1 MRTPGLRRRI
11 TLSGVLVLSGVLL
24 VFDAFVYLSL
34 RAGLEDALSGLL
46 DARMEVAARLAVEV
60 EPAEL
65 AARLSAVGVPAQVR
79 TADGQLFRSEPA
91 TPRVGQVGPPTA
103 VPHPRVERT
112 VKLADGTTLTVF
124 ATRAGL
130 DATLRRLVAVMAVGT
145 LSAVLLAGALWRR
158 ASAQIL
164 APLIQM
170 ADTAEQITAGKAT
183 RPLDPDRPDT
193 KLGRLAK
200 AFDGMVAAQQS
211 ALRSAE
217 AEREHTRRFLA
228 DAAHQLRTPMAGLRA
243 CAEQL
248 LQEQDP
254 QVRDRLLAN
263 IVRETARASRLV
275 TALLRMEQLD
285 HEQLHRVPT
294 EIVEVCRQ
302 EAERARSLAPHL
314 RIDLD
319 LVDPPDGPIE
329 VDPDAIHDALGNL
342 MDNAR
347 RHARTAVRLQVTREG
362 DVAVVQVADDGP
374 GIPAEDTER
383 AFERFAS
390 LDGKGGSGLG
400 LPIARAVARAHG
412 GDLVYEGGAFVLR
425 VPTWDGG

>member
-1 MRTPGLRRRI
+1 MRTPALRRRI

-46 DARMEVAARLAVEV
+46 DARMEVAARLAVEL

-65 AARLSAVGVPAQVR
+65 AARLSAVGVPAHVR
-79 TADGQLFRSEPA
+79 TPDGQLFRSEPA

-112 VKLADGTTLTVF
+112 VELPDGTTLTVF

-145 LSAVLLAGALWRR
+145 LSALLLAGALWRR

-164 APLIQM
+164 GPLTQM
-170 ADTAEQITAGKAT
+170 ADTAEQITAGRAT
-183 RPLDPDRPDT
+183 QPLDPDRPDT

-200 AFDGMVAAQQS
+200 AFDEMVAAQHS

-243 CAEQL
+243 SAEQL

-254 QVRDRLLAN
+254 QLRDRLLAN
-263 IVRETARASRLV
+263 VVRETARASRLV
-275 TALLRMEQLD
+275 TALLRMEQLE
-285 HEQLHRVPT
+285 HEQLRRVPT
-294 EIVEVCRQ
+294 EMVEVCRQ
-302 EAERARSLAPHL
+302 EAERARSLAPQL
-314 RIDLD
+314 RIELD

-347 RHARTAVRLQVTREG
+347 RHARTAVRLAVTSEG
-362 DVAVVQVADDGP
+362 DIAVVRVNDDGP

-400 LPIARAVARAHG
+400 LPIARGVARAHG